1 MSSYLDTLL
10 NRQFAIAQGDAEPLP
25 LPKFDTYTIC
35 NLRGDI
41 GKTSLAF
48 NLSYLADD
56 ILAVDA
62 CPQCNLTY
70 FFDNDYLN
78 NVHLTIYD
86 MLLPAFVPGLGTAS
100 HVAKKISA
108 TNEFFEGKNSFYIP
122 SDTQLYVLP
131 SQVSNAI
138 FQAKTITG
146 TQQTEI
152 VDAMLFSLRDNLI
165 REMKDTKTS
174 RCIIDTSPFFS
185 GATHLALHACDALI
199 VPVRTDQQSINSLSL
214 LMKTLSDPASEFR
227 RNMPSDQHCP
237 KIQMIVLTH
246 CGWSTVPGSRNR
258 PNQQTKVYVEKVL
271 DIIRQYI
278 TFFTS
283 PDPLNHL
290 LLLDDF
296 LGTGRISSAKSKPIE
311 LLSEGESLTINRVR
325 TEVNAS
331 VRKVQNQLKFIHSCI
346 F

>member
-1 MSSYLDTLL
+1 MSSHLDTLL

-35 NLRGDI
+35 NLRGGI
-41 GKTSLAF
+41 GKTSLTF
-48 NLSYLADD
+48 NLTYLSDD

-78 NVHLTIYD
+78 NVHLTIYN

-100 HVAKKISA
+100 HVAKDISA

-131 SQVSNAI
+131 SQVSNAL

-146 TQQTEI
+146 TQQTDI
-152 VDAMLFSLRDNLI
+152 IDAMLFSLRDNLV

-246 CGWSTVPGSRNR
+246 CGWSTVSGSRNR

-271 DIIRQYI
+271 DIIRQYR

-283 PDPLNHL
+283 PEPSNHL

-311 LLSEGESLTINRVR
+311 LLHEGESATINRVR
-325 TEVNAS
+325 VEVNAS
-331 VRKVQNQLKFIHSCI
+331 VEKVKNQLKFIKSCI